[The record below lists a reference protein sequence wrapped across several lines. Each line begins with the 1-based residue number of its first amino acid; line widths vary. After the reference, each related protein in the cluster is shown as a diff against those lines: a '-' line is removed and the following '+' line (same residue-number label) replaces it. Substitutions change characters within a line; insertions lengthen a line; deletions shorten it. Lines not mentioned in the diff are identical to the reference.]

1 MSYLSFHRLYFDFPG
16 FLTFLENGRRR
27 RGWITFTIRCF
38 YRRYVKSVFV
48 LSLHFFSCF
57 LVWFVITI
65 MWRLYLLSSS
75 NRDQNWE
82 KERPRYKCES
92 FTSLKYSKAESRFPS
107 ALPLI
112 CIFSVSAVNCMCA
125 RSAYI
130 IFRIQFERSTLHH
143 CLQLCVFNQA
153 YLMSDD
159 LSWP

>member
-1 MSYLSFHRLYFDFPG
+1 MQTVMFDNLETESQTHRKRRVNARENNTYLNTISSSSVVVLPFIPQTLFWFSWIFDFPG
-16 FLTFLENGRRR
+16 EPTRRR

-82 KERPRYKCES
+82 KERPRYECES
-92 FTSLKYSKAESRFPS
+92 FASLKFESGKQI
-107 ALPLI
+107 PLCCKVSM
-112 CIFSVSAVNCMCA
+112 CILCA
-125 RSAYI
+125 R
-130 IFRIQFERSTLHH
+130 
-143 CLQLCVFNQA
+143 
-153 YLMSDD
+153 
-159 LSWP
+159 